1 LKKYERKGTGGM
13 IPAAA
18 SSNQTV
24 KRPDGDEGKPRVG
37 LEKYTGDLYGICV
50 ASKWKDPGHRL

>member
-1 LKKYERKGTGGM
+1 M